1 MLSGKR
7 LIILAC
13 EACRDSWL
21 TVWKASRCRQRWSVK
36 IRIKYPSIFDAIV
49 TVFENQ
55 FDCHFHTLWLPRI
68 SDCWLRTF
76 WFLKKELSTVWAKFK
91 VSNIYSSLGIMVR
104 SITNGNAHEIMV
116 IVWRTEF
123 SIFGVIFRVSLEL
136 LACNHALIGFPSSVA
151 KAWSSP
157 WWQTRYL
164 SWYSRCFSFSS
175 GSFWE
180 IWEQNPFQ
188 ASEKWSNS
196 STALVFIPQYILSL
210 PWLVVQWMVVYF
222 EEPFACRAT
231 LEPKKYQESWSSQ
244 RPKV

>member
-1 MLSGKR
+1 
-7 LIILAC
+7 
-13 EACRDSWL
+13 
-21 TVWKASRCRQRWSVK
+21 
-36 IRIKYPSIFDAIV
+36 
-49 TVFENQ
+49 
-55 FDCHFHTLWLPRI
+55 
-68 SDCWLRTF
+68 
-76 WFLKKELSTVWAKFK
+76 
-91 VSNIYSSLGIMVR
+91 MVR
-104 SITNGNAHEIMV
+104 SIINGSAYGLMV

-136 LACNHALIGFPSSVA
+136 LACNHALFGFPSNVA

-157 WWQTRYL
+157 WWKTRYL

-175 GSFWE
+175 GSF
-180 IWEQNPFQ
+180 WEQNPFQ

-210 PWLVVQWMVVYF
+210 PWLVVQWMVLYF

-231 LEPKKYQESWSSQ
+231 LEPKKCQESWSSQ